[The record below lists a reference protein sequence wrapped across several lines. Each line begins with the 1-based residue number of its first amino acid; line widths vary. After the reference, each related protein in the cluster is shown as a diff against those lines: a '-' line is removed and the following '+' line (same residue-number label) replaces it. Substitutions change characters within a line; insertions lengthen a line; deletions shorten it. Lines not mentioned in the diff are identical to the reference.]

1 MVQDIRMRLK
11 PFADDVVEA
20 NQKKMMNV
28 LNVVQT
34 LCKLILKGQLQLNQK
49 DHLDE

>member
-11 PFADDVVEA
+11 PFADVVEA

>member
-28 LNVVQT
+28 VQT